1 MSEAGKASQR
11 IYHPKKLYFFGKT

>member
-11 IYHPKKLYFFGKT
+11 IYHPKKLYFFG